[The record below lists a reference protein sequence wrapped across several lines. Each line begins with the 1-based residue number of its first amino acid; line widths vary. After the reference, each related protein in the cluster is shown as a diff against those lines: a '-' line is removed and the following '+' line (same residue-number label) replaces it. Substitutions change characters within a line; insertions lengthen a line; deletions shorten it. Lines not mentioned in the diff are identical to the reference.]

1 MSTIRIAEHAPSP
14 GGRYISDGP
23 FSGEWFRNEI
33 LGPAVATAL
42 ESEDKVKVELDG
54 TAGYGSSFLEEAFGG
69 LIRVS
74 GLGDPR
80 RVRETV
86 VIIAKNGEASSSCRL
101 THRRT

>member
-1 MSTIRIAEHAPSP
+1 MATIRIAEHAPSP

-33 LGPAVATAL
+33 LGPAVAAAL

-86 VIIAKNGEASSSCRL
+86 VIIAKNDLYA
-101 THRRT
+101 THKELAER